1 MSLVIRVTACTIEYP
16 DLNLNCLIFQCISSA
31 NVDIIL
37 NRTDMVG
44 KSKILCRNIPQT
56 EWFQYALLKTM
67 EIPLCLKS

>member
-16 DLNLNCLIFQCISSA
+16 DLNLNCLVFQCISLA

-44 KSKILCRNIPQT
+44 K
-56 EWFQYALLKTM
+56 
-67 EIPLCLKS
+67 